1 MEKERIVKTEVK
13 IEGIADQGYGFT
25 YQYIN
30 RSKELTIEAKEIY
43 NYLSGFAGKGHEA
56 FPSVSLM
63 LAELGISKTRFYK
76 HRELLLEKG
85 LIRVEQGRFKYK
97 NQNREYLDTCLY
109 ILLTD
114 YEKIEEQ
121 KEKYKLEKDQ
131 KDVKKSNVKQ
141 RHIKK
146 QGNVEPTENTNVDEI
161 PQNEDTQ
168 NEDTQ
173 NKDINNKSSNNN
185 NFNNNNITTTKEK
198 DNSKKNSSSSLES
211 KNYKITLK
219 VKPVTKMN
227 IKKVGL
233 TVEQLELLEQYVI
246 LQDDIDNLDKFSC
259 FIAKEIK
266 AGTITEKDLTASK
279 KVSKKKKGTGLSPYF
294 EKDKEY
300 YQKAAKEFE
309 EEAFNWDL

>member
-173 NKDINNKSSNNN
+173 NKDINNNNSNNN

-198 DNSKKNSSSSLES
+198 DNTKKNNSSSININLDI
-211 KNYKITLK
+211 KGITK
-219 VKPVTKMN
+219 TN
-227 IKKVGL
+227 IKRL
-233 TVEQLELLEQYVI
+233 NLNQEQIDLLENYVAI
-246 LQDDIDNLDKFSC
+246 SEYENLDKFC
-259 FIAKEIK
+259 YYIAKQIK
-266 AGTITEKDLTASK
+266 NELITEKDLAISK